1 LNFFEDFRK
10 KLLAHNWKV
19 VVGIIRKI
27 IKNLLP
33 YYVVKKYIGFE
44 SYFPSGKAESNEM
57 IFDVSDEN
65 KEFWQCFNNR
75 TWEPET
81 VKFYRKYVSPDKE
94 VIDIGGW
101 IGPTVLIAYSFNPKK
116 ISVVEGDPANYQILK
131 MNCHRNI
138 LTDKVELY
146 NICIYKESGTIMSF
160 GYNDETVLDTSTKGI
175 GGKRVKVKTIS
186 LEDFLLTKDMENTN
200 IIKIDIEGGEQYIE
214 KGLKYISKYKDI
226 VVLLS
231 MHTPFWEN
239 KDKTAKMFL
248 EILNDYEVL
257 SDKEETVPTEKL
269 KSLMYSEEQTGY
281 RGKTGKFF
289 TIILKTRE

>member
-1 LNFFEDFRK
+1 MSIVRK
-10 KLLAHNWKV
+10 F
-19 VVGIIRKI
+19 

-33 YYVVKKYIGFE
+33 YYVVKKYIGVKLY
-44 SYFPSGKAESNEM
+44 SSSVKAESNEM
-57 IFDVSDEN
+57 IFYVSNEN
-65 KEFWQCFNNR
+65 KHFWQLFNNK

-101 IGPTVLIAYSFNPKK
+101 IGPTTLIAYSFNPKK
-116 ISVVEGDPANYQILK
+116 ISVVEADPANYQILK

-138 LTDKVELY
+138 LTDKVELH
-146 NICIYKESGTIMSF
+146 NICIYKESGTLMSF
-160 GYNDETVLDTSTKGI
+160 GYNDETVLDTSTKGV
-175 GGKRVKVKTIS
+175 GGKRVKIKTVS

-231 MHTPFWEN
+231 LHTPFWDN

-248 EILNDYEVL
+248 EILNDYEVFN
-257 SDKEETVPTEKL
+257 DKEETLTSEEL
-269 KSLMYSEEQTGY
+269 ESLMYSKEQTRY
-281 RGKTGKFF
+281 RGRTGKFF
-289 TIILKTRE
+289 TIILKTRKQL